1 MCALEP
7 EKLELNECDYCEKLK
22 EYNFGD
28 FILETKYWIIFL
40 APNQSNL
47 GTCVVALKR
56 HHSTLTGLEDEE
68 WQDFIVLIVKM
79 ENALKIAFEATLFNW
94 GCLMNTFY
102 LEDTLDPHLHWHF
115 IPRYNHSIQFAGHT
129 FEDPHFGFMRRRPPK
144 DISQEVR
151 GKIAGKI
158 KEHLI

>member
-1 MCALEP
+1 MHWKSD
-7 EKLELNECDYCEKLK
+7 KLQSNECSYCAKLK
-22 EYNFGD
+22 DYNFGD
-28 FILETKYWIIFL
+28 FLLESKYWIVFL

-68 WQDFIVLIVKM
+68 WQDFIGLIVKM
-79 ENALKIAFEATLFNW
+79 EKALKIAFQATLFNW

-115 IPRYNHSIQFAGHT
+115 IPRYNHPVNFAGHI
-129 FEDPHFGFMRRRPPK
+129 FEDPHFGFMRPRPPK

-151 GKIAGKI
+151 EKIARNI
-158 KEHLI
+158 KKFL